1 MSPVRDSSEWHFYES
16 TSRLRDECRS
26 GELARHIPPEFH
38 SKSFPVS
45 KNELELAGAALGVH
59 LDANTK
65 SSLTAA

>member
-1 MSPVRDSSEWHFYES
+1 MSPVRDSSEWHLYES
-16 TSRLRDECRS
+16 TSRDECRG